1 MLKCDIKIIIGLNL
15 PTLPKWLNEKRA
27 LERFE
32 KDEIAY
38 FIIIIK
44 VWSKAIADKYI
55 VKGINFSGK
64 NHKVKLFL
72 ETKVDIICSKYA
84 QFGHDSYKTY

>member
-1 MLKCDIKIIIGLNL
+1 VLKCDIKIIIGLNL

-38 FIIIIK
+38 FIAIIK
-44 VWSKAIADKYI
+44 VRSKAIVDKCI
-55 VKGINFSGK
+55 VKGKDFSGK
-64 NHKVKLFL
+64 NHKVELFL
-72 ETKVDIICSKYA
+72 KARVDVICSKCA
-84 QFGHDSYKTY
+84 